1 MNSNAPMSVEE
12 WVNEAA
18 KCFASQRDRR
28 QLTALASGCNAGY
41 VRRTQ
46 AIQNVPAKVGA
57 FKQV

>member
-1 MNSNAPMSVEE
+1 MSVEE